1 MHNVH
6 HLLSLM
12 NAARNAIT
20 EDRYPRFV
28 HDFFTTYYGGKQA
41 PSWAIDALSMVGIN
55 LNQQLPNPDQ
65 ITERS

>member
-12 NAARNAIT
+12 NAARNAII

-28 HDFFTTYYGGKQA
+28 HDFFTTYYRGKQA
-41 PSWAIDALSMVGIN
+41 PSWAIDALRMVGIN
-55 LNQQLPNPDQ
+55 LNQQLPNQDQ